1 MPVCNIVLRRGRQ
14 KRDIK
19 LLSISR
25 TFLSIVVCILVG
37 FHVYK
42 HNNTMQIKFMF
53 IIENPDNALLNIQ
66 VAKSIN
72 SICGLMDYM
81 ANFQLQVIS
90 LVLGEM
96 KRPTSALPT
105 QKKLF
110 ASSTSFITPFYV
122 PFNNIRIISYKWI
135 FKIQIEFYGHST
147 RE

>member
-72 SICGLMDYM
+72 NICGLMDYM

-96 KRPTSALPT
+96 KRPTSALHTP
-105 QKKLF
+105 KKLF
-110 ASSTSFITPFYV
+110 SSSTSFITPFYA

>member
-42 HNNTMQIKFMF
+42 NNNTMQIKFMF

-72 SICGLMDYM
+72 NICGLMDYM
-81 ANFQLQVIS
+81 ANF
-90 LVLGEM
+90 
-96 KRPTSALPT
+96 
-105 QKKLF
+105 
-110 ASSTSFITPFYV
+110 
-122 PFNNIRIISYKWI
+122 
-135 FKIQIEFYGHST
+135 
-147 RE
+147 